1 MGYDDLKNHDGSIYT
16 GMSVGGFHDWKYAHG
31 RWQERKLAPDRWTF
45 EFRSPKIRRREAP
58 PGSGAA
64 TSTGYHW
71 YILADQHVRKI
82 DKDTYDTLMTGL
94 KFKVGHRRP
103 RWNRWS
109 YDYPR
114 QKSCRER
121 VLEILKDTVR
131 ELEGK

>member
-1 MGYDDLKNHDGSIYT
+1 MGYDDLKNHDGNIYT
-16 GMSVGGFHDWKYAHG
+16 GMSVGGSHDWNYTHG
-31 RWQERKLAPDRWTF
+31 RWRERKVTPDRWTF
-45 EFRSPKIRRREAP
+45 EFRSTKTRRREAP
-58 PGSGAA
+58 VDSGAA
-64 TSTGYHW
+64 PRTGYRW

-103 RWNRWS
+103 RWHRWS

-121 VLEILKDTVR
+121 VLEILKGTVR
-131 ELEGK
+131 ELEMK